1 MGHIMAIELEL
12 NKAMILKAQE
22 KDLRNRISALEM
34 NIVEME
40 KEIQKLVEDVN
51 VRKAELRES
60 FEDWNNLREILKDL
74 PNDPETVIRKQF
86 EVIFD
91 GGIIKSISV
100 NEMYAFGKLFKMMPE
115 EIDVVLEKMRQNG
128 EITYPKPG
136 VVRYE
141 K

>member
-1 MGHIMAIELEL
+1 MSIELEL

-22 KDLRNRISALEM
+22 KELQNKISVLEK
-34 NIVEME
+34 NIIEME
-40 KEIQKLVEDVN
+40 KEIQNLVKDVN

-60 FEDWNNLREILKDL
+60 FDDWNAVREILKSL
-74 PNDPETVIRKQF
+74 PNDLETIIKTQF

-91 GGIIKSISV
+91 GGIVKGISV
-100 NEMYAFGKLFKMMPE
+100 SEMYTFGKSFKMQPE
-115 EIDVVLEKMRQNG
+115 EIDVVLEKMHQNG
-128 EITYPKPG
+128 EISYPKPG